1 MSRVVVLDDD
11 DDRQYYACAHRMHVG
26 KWKVVFVSSPKKMF
40 ARFLLPKPNATERNR
55 RKNDLAKQKPHTN
68 APLGRYNSLPN
79 AAKNEIDQIRM
90 KKLEKIGRH
99 DGQVT
104 ISCLCFR
111 ENARL
116 QSMHAR

>member
-1 MSRVVVLDDD
+1 
-11 DDRQYYACAHRMHVG
+11 MHVG
-26 KWKVVFVSSPKKMF
+26 KWKVVLVSSAKMMF
-40 ARFLLPKPNATERNR
+40 AKFLLPKPNAIVRE
-55 RKNDLAKQKPHTN
+55 KGKYDLAKQKPHTN
-68 APLGRYNSLPN
+68 APLVRYNSLPN

-90 KKLEKIGRH
+90 EKLEKIGRH